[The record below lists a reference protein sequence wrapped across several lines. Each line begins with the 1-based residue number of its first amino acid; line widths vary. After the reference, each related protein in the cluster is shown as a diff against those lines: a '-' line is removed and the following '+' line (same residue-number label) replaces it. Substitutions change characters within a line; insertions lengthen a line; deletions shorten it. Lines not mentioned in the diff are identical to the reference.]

1 MQNCFAF
8 VGGDDERGLD
18 VDASRAQARDLVGKK
33 RKGEHMRSCAH
44 MRRDFSIIV
53 DFTKKFQVPSK
64 AELSDYVLILQVCQD

>member
-1 MQNCFAF
+1 MCVAPLMQNCFAF
-8 VGGDDERGLD
+8 VGGDDERF
-18 VDASRAQARDLVGKK
+18 SQARDLVGKK

-64 AELSDYVLILQVCQD
+64 AELSDYVLIMQVCQH